1 MPTILLS
8 LEHVKEALLSEF
20 YLYSEFVFFLRL
32 QQTVIFTRVVKVS
45 KAKLSQESVY
55 TPNAVPSVRATSFES
70 VFSSI
75 SLDVKEANA
84 IERLLVENYQVG
96 QSNEEQVAK
105 DVEILKKTTSEIKTI
120 GKQATILTGE
130 RIHKVRQM
138 LRPYKNGT
146 FTKWLEATFGTRKT
160 GYNMLAYYELYT
172 ALPRDDLKDK
182 LKKLPQRSAY
192 ILASRGGDIETK
204 AEIINEYRNESHNEL
219 VVLIQEKL
227 PISQDDKRQ
236 GKSSNERVLSSI
248 KEAVQKLE
256 KRKGS
261 LSEFEKIELS
271 SIARA
276 IHLVLGV

>member
-1 MPTILLS
+1 M
-8 LEHVKEALLSEF
+8 
-20 YLYSEFVFFLRL
+20 
-32 QQTVIFTRVVKVS
+32 S

>member
-1 MPTILLS
+1 M
-8 LEHVKEALLSEF
+8 
-20 YLYSEFVFFLRL
+20 
-32 QQTVIFTRVVKVS
+32 S

-55 TPNAVPSVRATSFES
+55 TPNVIPCGKATSFES

-96 QSNEEQVAK
+96 QSDEEQVAK
-105 DVEILKKTTSEIKTI
+105 DVEVLKKTTREIKTI

-204 AEIINEYRNESHNEL
+204 AEIINEYRNETHNEL

-227 PISQDDKRQ
+227 PISQEDKRQ

-248 KEAVQKLE
+248 KEALHKLE
-256 KRKGS
+256 KRKDS

-276 IHLVLGV
+276 IHHVLGV